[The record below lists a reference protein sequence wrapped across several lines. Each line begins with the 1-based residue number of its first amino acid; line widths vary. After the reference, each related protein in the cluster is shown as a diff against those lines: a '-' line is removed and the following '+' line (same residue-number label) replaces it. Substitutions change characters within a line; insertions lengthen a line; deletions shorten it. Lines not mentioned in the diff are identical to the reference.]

1 MNFHAKNNSYFLCS
15 GGIYYEEGCASKFLV
30 WLKAWAGCVLVLCLI
45 VTLVQLQLM
54 YWSKQ
59 LLRILKRQHRSAK
72 KSKVEGEKLLSGVS
86 GTTTV
91 AKGIIKESKSQD
103 NLQVPNV
110 PVRSTSQVTNGTTL
124 PSMVQNQ
131 VWVPAIQAIPVMFAN
146 GQVMMQTTQN
156 QVPQQ
161 QNSMN
166 FHNMVN
172 DAQGLG
178 YEKPLP
184 KITDFQRQ
192 FRGNDEMMMR
202 KKSLEL
208 EEQQATIDL
217 SSENDSKLGKSIE
230 NEMKYRPQFQSPK
243 SPKIV
248 KKGSENRSGSSQKSQ
263 QTESTFA
270 IDETKSHEFSWR
282 ITESPNLPPRNSSNS
297 FDQKNRGNEKT
308 HLYEPINYDLAAKN
322 QQKSPSEIKQLYREI
337 RPGRLQEGS
346 STQNSKTQKSSLTS
360 QTSKN
365 SQNAMRFNESNESKN
380 TRFEELQN
388 VKQQNLVSSMSSPST
403 TNSSQN
409 SKTQKSSLN
418 SQTSK
423 NSKTARFSESQNT
436 KQQNWVSPS
445 TTTSSSQNSG
455 NQRFEKSVPTTKN
468 SQNSQSVRFDESQ
481 ETTQNSMELQSTM
494 ITKSSRNTRFDS
506 SFQNSKLEKSSQNSR
521 FQNSPTTT
529 SGSTGYPHSTIESPT
544 IPQPGTTNRGHS
556 SGYVNIPMPFQVHQ
570 EKSSTLDRTRE
581 WVTSQ
586 ESLIPKPLP
595 PKPNLVPIEP
605 INSIPY
611 GYENVLPISQRFKEQ
626 PYSIL
631 SNMSNT
637 NETCTTLTSDDD
649 ESEYLTR
656 GDLTNNLKF
665 AIKQR
670 TIIEED
676 DPNSYRKKLT
686 PETSI

>member
-1 MNFHAKNNSYFLCS
+1 M
-15 GGIYYEEGCASKFLV
+15 
-30 WLKAWAGCVLVLCLI
+30 

-248 KKGSENRSGSSQKSQ
+248 KKGSENRSGSSQKSH

-297 FDQKNRGNEKT
+297 FDQKNRENEKK

-322 QQKSPSEIKQLYREI
+322 RQKSPSEIKQLYREI

-346 STQNSKTQKSSLTS
+346 
-360 QTSKN
+360 
-365 SQNAMRFNESNESKN
+365 
-380 TRFEELQN
+380 
-388 VKQQNLVSSMSSPST
+388 
-403 TNSSQN
+403 
-409 SKTQKSSLN
+409 
-418 SQTSK
+418 
-423 NSKTARFSESQNT
+423 
-436 KQQNWVSPS
+436 
-445 TTTSSSQNSG
+445 
-455 NQRFEKSVPTTKN
+455 
-468 SQNSQSVRFDESQ
+468 
-481 ETTQNSMELQSTM
+481 
-494 ITKSSRNTRFDS
+494 
-506 SFQNSKLEKSSQNSR
+506 SSQNSR

-544 IPQPGTTNRGHS
+544 IPQPGKTNRGQS

>member
-1 MNFHAKNNSYFLCS
+1 M
-15 GGIYYEEGCASKFLV
+15 V
-30 WLKAWAGCVLVLCLI
+30 WLKAWAGCVLVLGLI
-45 VTLVQLQLM
+45 VTVVQLQLM
-54 YWSKQ
+54 YWSQQ

-72 KSKVEGEKLLSGVS
+72 KSKVENEKLLSGVS

-91 AKGIIKESKSQD
+91 AKGIIKESKSQE
-103 NLQVPNV
+103 NLQAPNV
-110 PVRSTSQVTNGTTL
+110 PVRSTSQVTANAL
-124 PSMVQNQ
+124 PAMVQNQ
-131 VWVPAIQAIPVMFAN
+131 VWVPALQAIPVMFTN

-156 QVPQQ
+156 PVPP
-161 QNSMN
+161 QNPMN
-166 FHNMVN
+166 F
-172 DAQGLG
+172 QSG

-184 KITDFQRQ
+184 KITDFPDFQRQ
-192 FRGNDEMMMR
+192 FRGNDET
-202 KKSLEL
+202 LEL

-217 SSENDSKLGKSIE
+217 SSETDSKLGKSIE
-230 NEMKYRPQFQSPK
+230 NEIIHKYRPK

-248 KKGSENRSGSSQKSQ
+248 KKGSSENRSGSSQKSH
-263 QTESTFA
+263 QTESTFV
-270 IDETKSHEFSWR
+270 IDEEKSHEFSWR
-282 ITESPNLPPRNSSNS
+282 ITESPNLPPRNPSNS
-297 FDQKNRGNEKT
+297 SAKNRENEKT

-322 QQKSPSEIKQLYREI
+322 RQKSPSEIKQLYREI

-360 QTSKN
+360 QNSKN
-365 SQNAMRFNESNESKN
+365 SQNAMRFNESKN

-388 VKQQNLVSSMSSPST
+388 VKQQNLVSSMSSPSTT

-544 IPQPGTTNRGHS
+544 IPQPGTTNRGQS

-595 PKPNLVPIEP
+595 SKPNLVPIEP